1 MEVDVVNMEGKKV
14 STVELPAAIFE
25 APISIDLM
33 HQAFVRQ
40 MANAH
45 LGTHETKTKSEVSG
59 GGHKPWRQ
67 KGTGRARQGS
77 TRSAHWKGG
86 GKIHTPH
93 MRSYAQ
99 LMPRK
104 MRQSALRSALSV
116 KAAEES
122 IVVVDDLKVT
132 EPKTRIMANAL
143 NTLVGNASALLLVPK
158 TESYEDVIRS
168 SRNIPDAKVLNANY
182 LNIRDLMVFEK
193 VVIPVSALDMIKA
206 NLG

>member
-1 MEVDVVNMEGKKV
+1 
-14 STVELPAAIFE
+14 
-25 APISIDLM
+25 
-33 HQAFVRQ
+33 
-40 MANAH
+40 
-45 LGTHETKTKSEVSG
+45 
-59 GGHKPWRQ
+59 
-67 KGTGRARQGS
+67 
-77 TRSAHWKGG
+77 
-86 GKIHTPH
+86 
-93 MRSYAQ
+93 
-99 LMPRK
+99 MPRK